1 MDRSLLSGDKYGLI
15 VLVGDHMDIT
25 SYINS
30 KDIRDYHRE
39 IGIEY
44 NALEAAW
51 LVYHNRGRSLEEKHA
66 AWQWIIDNM
75 PDMPIDCVRLY
86 EEYQG
91 SSVHEAI
98 KAFMDMQNRFI
109 EEFTA
114 PKDGWVY
121 RYKYYISLP
130 DVEESCLDQEGVF
143 SSWDKCIEFIGLY
156 EDVRYMTGISIYR
169 TEVDSRDYFPSRHG
183 HIYVDVQRKIMD
195 IEPWFDDETEKKKYH
210 GLIRFFDD
218 MWFEFPVPFKKGD
231 IVTLAAEDAKSSPIV
246 LESTLVPP
254 GENAEEYRK
263 WRKEN
268 GGDTSDM
275 CFWGYAIDV
284 VDYSGY
290 NGIYTDNFWNYM
302 DIKYYRGELK
312 GRQRVLKSIS
322 AWLKGELGDDPE
334 LMLIAYHRIMLEE
347 ALSQTVPCLY
357 TNEGLQKVGLQ
368 ERE

>member
-1 MDRSLLSGDKYGLI
+1 MDRSLLSGDTDGLI

-39 IGIEY
+39 IGYKY

-51 LVYHNRGRSLEEKHA
+51 IVYRNRGRSLEEKHV

-98 KAFMDMQNRFI
+98 KAYMDMQNKFI

-114 PKDGWVY
+114 PREGWVY
-121 RYKYYISLP
+121 QYKYYYEIDDEVS
-130 DVEESCLDQEGVF
+130 VSNARGVF
-143 SSWDKCIEFIGLY
+143 TSWDKCINY
-156 EDVRYMTGISIYR
+156 ISAHENDKYIIDFSIHR
-169 TEVDSRDYFPSRHG
+169 TEMNPDDILPSETGFIWVDISG
-183 HIYVDVQRKIMD
+183 KID
-195 IEPWFDDETEKKKYH
+195 EVFTRFDDETENKYR

-231 IVTLAAEDAKSSPIV
+231 IVTLDAEHAKSRPIV
-246 LESTLVPP
+246 LESALVPP
-254 GENAEEYRK
+254 GEKADEYRK

-302 DIKYYRGELK
+302 DIEYYRGELK

-322 AWLKGELGDDPE
+322 VWLKGELGDDPE

-347 ALSQTVPCLY
+347 ALSQTVPCLC
-357 TNEGLQKVGLQ
+357 TNEGLQKVSLP

>member
-1 MDRSLLSGDKYGLI
+1 MGRSLLSGDKDGLI

-25 SYINS
+25 SFINS

-39 IGIEY
+39 IGFKY

-51 LVYHNRGRSLEEKHA
+51 IVYHNHGMSLEEKHA

-114 PKDGWVY
+114 SQEGWVFQY
-121 RYKYYISLP
+121 RCYYEI
-130 DVEESCLDQEGVF
+130 DGEVNGIDAQGVF
-143 SSWDKCIEFIGLY
+143 TNWDKCVDFIRAH
-156 EDVRYMTGISIYR
+156 EDDEHIIGITIYCSEMDPR
-169 TEVDSRDYFPSRHG
+169 VCFPSRHG
-183 HIYVDVQRKIMD
+183 HINVDVQGKITD
-195 IEPWFDDETEKKKYH
+195 VASWFDDDTEKKYR
-210 GLIRFFDD
+210 GLIRFYDD

-231 IVTLAAEDAKSSPIV
+231 IVTLAAEHAKSRPIV

-284 VDYSGY
+284 DDYAGY
-290 NGIYTDNFWNYM
+290 NGIYKDNFWNYM
-302 DIKYYRGELK
+302 DIEYYRGELI
-312 GRQRVLKSIS
+312 GRQRVLKPIS

-357 TNEGLQKVGLQ
+357 TNEGLQKVGLPV
-368 ERE
+368 REN